1 MKKIFTLIAMA
12 LLCSY
17 NAMAEENPCMKI
29 VTPGA
34 SANAW
39 DYQIDYPLTTPLENG
54 AKYTLKMRSKASSD
68 VSIGFWPYKNGNGGA
83 TLYTGTGTTRT
94 DWTDGVCNFTANDDL
109 DHIRFVFG
117 TFGGEIYMDDVTLTK
132 EGSDENLIGNSTFS
146 ENCNGWVKT
155 GNIHYGRLV
164 SETPRPDSF
173 DAYLKV
179 TTPAPQANAWDW
191 CVTYKLSEALVPEG
205 KYTLVLKSKTSED
218 FDCGFCPS
226 GDGKTLYSGF
236 KSTTD
241 WGTRIVAFTAN
252 GPLTDITINFGKLGG
267 NICLDDVCL
276 YPDGTFDNLIG
287 NSYFDDDL
295 AGWEKPSWHASALER
310 VYIGKFDPVVLY
322 STTVTPLSN
331 LTGTDAGW
339 ASRIIYPATFQ
350 SQGTCFG
357 DGDGSN
363 ESTHVNIDAYD
374 KLYFSVS
381 SPSDKGLALRLW
393 IWDDVKRKVV
403 TLYAH
408 PDADFATAD
417 FTQEYEIKE
426 AGIYSVDIRG
436 YKYLKGI
443 KAANKYEGQ
452 TPLVVDYAS
461 VATIGQSFAAVDE
474 ARTFSSNKI
483 LDFSEVADVEAYIA
497 TAVADGKVTM
507 KKVEGAVPANTG
519 LVLKQVNDKAVISI
533 PTCGEATVN
542 TDGNLLVATTEAT
555 NVPTG
560 AYVLAGTGASLGW
573 YYIGSTAANLAAGKA
588 YLAAPVAGKKMLEF
602 AWGDDNTTAADTVA
616 EAKVVADKAFYT
628 VAGVKVAQPKK
639 GNLYIYNGKAIVF

>member
-322 STTVTPLSN
+322 PTSSTVIKDIISGSKLPQTFAVQGEN
-331 LTGTDAGW
+331 WGINGT
-339 ASRIIYPATFQ
+339 ST
-350 SQGTCFG
+350 
-357 DGDGSN
+357 DGSDVSAY
-363 ESTHVNIDAYD
+363 ESLT
-374 KLYFSVS
+374 FSVS
-381 SPSDKGLALRLW
+381 KGSKEGLALRVW
-393 IWDDVKRKVV
+393 VTDGTKTA

-408 PDADFATAD
+408 PAEDYETAD
-417 FTQEYEIKE
+417 FTQSYLIKT
-426 AGIYSVDIRG
+426 AGIYKVKLGSWTKVS
-436 YKYLKGI
+436 GI
-443 KAANKYEGQ
+443 KADNNYGASAI
-452 TPLVVDYAS
+452 VVDWAGAS
-461 VATIGQSFAAVDE
+461 KSGETCFAVDE
-474 ARTFSSNKI
+474 ARTFSSDKI
-483 LDFSEVADVEAYIA
+483 LDFTSVTDVEAYIA
-497 TAVADGKVTM
+497 TSVNGSKVTM
-507 KKVEGAVPANTG
+507 TKVEGAVPAGTG

-533 PTCGEATVN
+533 PV
-542 TDGNLLVATTEAT
+542 TDNAKVDTSDNLLVATTTTT
-555 NVPTG
+555 NVPAG
-560 AYVLAGTGASLGW
+560 SYVLAGTAETLGW
-573 YYIGSTAANLAAGKA
+573 YSIGSTPAQLAAGKA
-588 YLAAPVAGKKMLEF
+588 YLTVSTPAKGQLQMV
-602 AWGDDNTTAADTVA
+602 WGDDNVTAVEVA
-616 EAKVVADKAFYT
+616 EEASAKVADNTFYT

-639 GNLYIYNGKAIVF
+639 GNIYIYNGKAIRF